1 MFTNGL
7 ILRYQKSHQNVKL
20 FGKLVLEK
28 LFSFACGLIFCS
40 FFSVSL
46 VGGLTS
52 RMLA

>member
-40 FFSVSL
+40 FFSVS
-46 VGGLTS
+46 
-52 RMLA
+52 